1 MSLIR
6 TLSEMQANEK
16 LQPDPVT
23 CPFCGA
29 VVEFVKEGK
38 RVIARCLGKGC
49 GYEVQKGECDGH
61 K

>member
-23 CPFCGA
+23 CPFCGGT
-29 VVEFVKEGK
+29 VVFVREGES
-38 RVIARCLGKGC
+38 VIARCTKPC
-49 GYEVQKGECDGH
+49 GYEVQKGEAQNG
-61 K
+61 